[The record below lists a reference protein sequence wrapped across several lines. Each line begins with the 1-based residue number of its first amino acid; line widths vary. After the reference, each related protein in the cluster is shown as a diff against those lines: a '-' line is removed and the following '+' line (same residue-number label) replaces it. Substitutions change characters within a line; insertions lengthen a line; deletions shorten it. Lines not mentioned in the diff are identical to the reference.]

1 MKAGTLAIISP
12 PTQDAARQDS
22 SVYVQTRSVDRKILF
37 QKIFTW
43 VTVQMAAEVEETL
56 KRLVGH
62 KGVIGTV
69 VVNKVCLD
77 ISSIVFPPQY
87 FADDLINWHC
97 CRKEPAS
104 SRHWTRARRVSTA
117 PSSAVSS
124 PRQWSCSRS
133 STPATTSPSCGSGP
147 RSASSWLC
155 RTTSIS
161 SSLFK
166 IMQTE

>member
-1 MKAGTLAIISP
+1 MKAGTLVIISP

-22 SVYVQTRSVDRKILF
+22 SVYVWNRSVDRKILF
-37 QKIFTW
+37 QKLFTW

-69 VVNKVCLD
+69 VVNKVCLCRY
-77 ISSIVFPPQY
+77 IIYRLSNSKFCWW
-87 FADDLINWHC
+87 INWHG

-104 SRHWTRARRVSTA
+104 SRRWTRARRVSTA

-124 PRQWSCSRS
+124 PRQSSCSRS
-133 STPATTSPSCGSGP
+133 STPATTWPSCGSGP